1 MTYNFK
7 AISNEIIERGINL
20 FGNLDD
26 WAKGSMAL
34 SCLGDEGGEIFH
46 AISSLSPVYNFR
58 DSKYQFRW
66 ALRNNKAHFGRII
79 CRLKIFL

>member
-7 AISNEIIERGINL
+7 AISNEITERGINL

-34 SCLGDEGGEIFH
+34 SCLGDEGEEIFH

-58 DSKYQFRW
+58 DSKEWSFPTEEYRYDRKVQ
-66 ALRNNKAHFGRII
+66 K
-79 CRLKIFL
+79 RLFI